1 MTAGILPS
9 RRRRRTARE
18 PVGRPT
24 SAASTTSA
32 IADLLR
38 WREWWSRTARGLRRT
53 AHQRSRAAAGRTT
66 GPTGP
71 ARRCL
76 DQVVAAEELG
86 DRGVLEHG
94 VDGVGDDLGHGQDLE
109 LVEDPVLG

>member
-1 MTAGILPS
+1 MTAGIFPS

-32 IADLLR
+32 IANLLR
-38 WREWWSRTARGLRRT
+38 WRERRSRTAHGLRRT
-53 AHQRSRAAAGRTT
+53 AHQRSRVAAGRTT
-66 GPTGP
+66 GRAWADGP
-71 ARRCL
+71 RAGL

-86 DRGVLEHG
+86 DRGVLEDG
-94 VDGVGDDLGHGQDLE
+94 VDGVGDD
-109 LVEDPVLG
+109 